1 MRKVLRATE
10 LIGGTPVVR
19 LNKIASEGSSTI
31 WAKLEFFNPGGSVKD
46 RMALAMIEEA
56 EAKAALK
63 SGDTVIE
70 PTSGN
75 AGIGLAFVAAQ
86 KGYRIILV
94 IPEIMSVDKM
104 SILRA
109 LGAELLLVPAGD
121 GMSIAVETAKNLAA
135 KHGYFMPNQ
144 FTNQANSA
152 IHERTT
158 GAEIAEAFADTGL
171 DYFVAGVGTG
181 GTITGVGRA
190 LRRRFPAIKIYA
202 VEPKRSAVLSGGK
215 PGKHGIEG
223 NGAGFV
229 PGILDTGI
237 YDDIITVYEED
248 ALEMCRRLAKSEGL
262 FVGISAGA
270 AVWAS
275 TQVADGKGRGTH
287 LLTVIPD
294 RGDRYTSTI
303 LGDDRG

>member
-10 LIGGTPVVR
+10 LIGDTPVVR

-46 RMALAMIEEA
+46 RMATAMIEEA
-56 EAKAALK
+56 EASGALK
-63 SGDTVIE
+63 SGDTIIE

-104 SILRA
+104 GILRA

-152 IHERTT
+152 VHERTT
-158 GAEIAEAFADTGL
+158 GVEIAEAFADTGL

-181 GTITGVGRA
+181 GTITGVGGRSGDASPRSRFMRLNRKDRPSSPGRSQGNMVSKETVPDSCRA
-190 LRRRFPAIKIYA
+190 SLILAFMTTLLRSMRKMPLKCADVSRNPKDSSWEFP
-202 VEPKRSAVLSGGK
+202 PGPRSGHRHRSPTA
-215 PGKHGIEG
+215 
-223 NGAGFV
+223 
-229 PGILDTGI
+229 
-237 YDDIITVYEED
+237 
-248 ALEMCRRLAKSEGL
+248 R
-262 FVGISAGA
+262 A
-270 AVWAS
+270 AA
-275 TQVADGKGRGTH
+275 H
-287 LLTVIPD
+287 
-294 RGDRYTSTI
+294 TS
-303 LGDDRG
+303 